1 MHILYVKNINA
12 MAKFKLKYKKHR
24 QISVIIKSNLNETI
38 TCSTYLNRD
47 IALGFIVKFRNF
59 STSMYIVKEVR
70 LALEFSKTAL
80 KVLGNI
86 SV

>member
-12 MAKFKLKYKKHR
+12 MAKFKQKYKKHH
-24 QISVIIKSNLNETI
+24 QISVIIKSNLV

-47 IALGFIVKFRNF
+47 IELGFIVKFRNF
-59 STSMYIVKEVR
+59 SASMYIVKEVR